1 MQNNGMIVYKES
13 FISKIKNFFR
23 KIFIK
28 ENKQNNYIKEK
39 TTDMSNSQVQDNF
52 MSDLKVDAKS
62 VMIAVEREN
71 FLRELDGNEKA
82 LNMLS
87 MDRLIELEKYYNTV
101 IEQNAQKIRELKTT
115 A

>member
-1 MQNNGMIVYKES
+1 MKNNLMIVYKES
-13 FISKIKNFFR
+13 FIYKIKNFFR

>member
-62 VMIAVEREN
+62 VMK
-71 FLRELDGNEKA
+71 EK
-82 LNMLS
+82 
-87 MDRLIELEKYYNTV
+87 TF
-101 IEQNAQKIRELKTT
+101 
-115 A
+115 